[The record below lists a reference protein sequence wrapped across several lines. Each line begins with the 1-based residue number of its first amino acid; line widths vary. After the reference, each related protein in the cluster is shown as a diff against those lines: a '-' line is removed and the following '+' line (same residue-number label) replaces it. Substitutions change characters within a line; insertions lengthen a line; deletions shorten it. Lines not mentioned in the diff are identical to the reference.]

1 MATSARLARMLDTAP
16 RLSAATLVRRLGP
29 DAASGQGPAYRAL
42 AHHVRSAVLD
52 GRLAP
57 GTGLPSERELA
68 LVLSVSRT
76 TVAAAYT
83 ALRADGWLESRRGS
97 GSRLRLPGP
106 GLEPAAPGS
115 FGPLGTAGQFGASG
129 HPAHP
134 DLIDLSVAALPAPAE
149 ALASA
154 LAGATADLP
163 ALARSDGYLPFGLP
177 QLRERV
183 AARYTAAG
191 APTRAAEI
199 LITNGAQHAFSLA
212 LQELSSPGA
221 GVLVECPT
229 YPVAL
234 DAIRA
239 GRRTPLPFGL
249 SAFGGPIWD
258 LDLLAAILRA
268 SRPRLGYLMPD
279 FQNPTG
285 GLMDRATREQLI
297 ALAESADTT
306 LLIDESF
313 RELPFGDPARLPPPM
328 AALSDARR
336 VLSLGSMS
344 KAFWGGLR
352 VGWIRAAPHLI
363 NRLAATRALGDMAG
377 SVLDQLVSAHLLDDP
392 EPVLVARR
400 AELAAGAR
408 TVRAALAELTPD
420 WQVAERDGGAFVW
433 VRLPGPFAGELA
445 RLAPTVGVRIAPGPR
460 FGPDGTMD
468 AYLRLP
474 LTEAPDRLVEALRRL
489 VQVADRA
496 AARTPVLAGWI
507 A

>member
-1 MATSARLARMLDTAP
+1 MPDSAP

-29 DAASGQGPAYRAL
+29 GPTRGEGSAYRVL

-68 LVLSVSRT
+68 VALSVSRT

-83 ALRADGWLESRRGS
+83 VLRADGWLDSRRGS
-97 GSRLRLPGP
+97 GSRLRVP
-106 GLEPAAPGS
+106 GLGNESTAPAF
-115 FGPLGTAGQFGASG
+115 FGPLGTAGQFGTVPG
-129 HPAHP
+129 QPAHP
-134 DLIDLSVAALPAPAE
+134 DLIDLSVAALPAPE
-149 ALASA
+149 QALAAA
-154 LAGATADLP
+154 LAAAMAELP

-191 APTRAAEI
+191 APTRAGEI

-212 LQELSSPGA
+212 LQELSTPGA

-249 SAFGGPIWD
+249 TAFGGPIWD
-258 LDLLAAILRA
+258 LDLLAVILRA
-268 SRPRLGYLMPD
+268 SRPRLAYLMPD

-285 GLMDRATREQLI
+285 GLMDQATREQLI
-297 ALAESADTT
+297 ALAGSADTT

-313 RELPFGDPARLPPPM
+313 RELPFGDPTRLPPPM
-328 AALSDARR
+328 AALSDAHR

-352 VGWIRAAPHLI
+352 VGWIRAAPNLI
-363 NRLAATRALGDMAG
+363 NRLTATRALGDMAG
-377 SVLDQLVSAHLLDDP
+377 SVLDQLVSAHLLADP
-392 EPVLVARR
+392 EPVLAARR

-408 TVRAALAELTPD
+408 TVRAALAELAPD

-445 RLAPTVGVRIAPGPR
+445 RLAPSVGVRIAPGPR

-474 LTEAPDRLVEALRRL
+474 ITETPDRLFEALRRL
-489 VQVADRA
+489 TRVADRA
-496 AARTPVLAGWI
+496 AARPPVLAGWI